1 MADEDDRIQAFNAY
15 MENVQENSATFE
27 EETTLQSLSDI
38 TEDDAVIA
46 QLYTPIENVSGSYAS
61 YSEISEL
68 QPLENNV
75 EPIQQ
80 TEEEIAD
87 DEVATI
93 VSTSKLTET
102 RGLYLA
108 KFEGATSLVGY
119 IQDDIYVL
127 YNFGDVNVQDT
138 TIESSLAQ
146 ENDTDSIYIVKTGGK
161 KLMVKSTPYDMSLEM
176 VM

>member
-1 MADEDDRIQAFNAY
+1 M
-15 MENVQENSATFE
+15 E

-46 QLYTPIENVSGSYAS
+46 QLYTPIENISGGFASYAEEN
-61 YSEISEL
+61 EI
-68 QPLENNV
+68 QPITADEQ
-75 EPIQQ
+75 EPVQIEPVQ
-80 TEEEIAD
+80 
-87 DEVATI
+87 DEDVATI

-127 YNFGDVNVQDT
+127 YNFGDINVQDT
-138 TIESSLAQ
+138 KIESSLAQ